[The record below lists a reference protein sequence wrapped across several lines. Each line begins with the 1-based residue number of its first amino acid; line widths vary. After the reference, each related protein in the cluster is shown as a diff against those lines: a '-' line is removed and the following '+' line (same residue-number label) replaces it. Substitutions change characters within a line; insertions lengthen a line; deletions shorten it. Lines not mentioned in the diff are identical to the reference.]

1 MLRADRQLGQVG
13 QQRAELGV
21 GLCVQCSVEALVELV
36 LGQAPGRKVVAERVG
51 GLLTLLIGYAET
63 VQSRV
68 LMLPLGVRPRLTNVT
83 ALTRHDIS

>member
-1 MLRADRQLGQVG
+1 
-13 QQRAELGV
+13 
-21 GLCVQCSVEALVELV
+21 
-36 LGQAPGRKVVAERVG
+36 VVAERVG